1 MSFIKTIQTRAQAGK
16 TAIKGAGEMYNC
28 NAAIADHGLQAV
40 IGQRATNLERAHPS
54 LSQSDAMMLASREVG
69 MLQSIANGDKPFSE
83 VRKQLDTRAQEKA
96 PTPPHAQGMNP
107 ATSCK

>member
-1 MSFIKTIQTRAQAGK
+1 MSFIHTIQTRAHAGK

-40 IGQRATNLERAHPS
+40 IGQRANNLESAHPS
-54 LSQSDAMMLASREVG
+54 LSQADAMMLASREVG

-83 VRKQLDTRAQEKA
+83 VRKQLDARAQKKA
-96 PTPPHAQGMNP
+96 ATVAHAHGMNP
-107 ATSCK
+107 AT